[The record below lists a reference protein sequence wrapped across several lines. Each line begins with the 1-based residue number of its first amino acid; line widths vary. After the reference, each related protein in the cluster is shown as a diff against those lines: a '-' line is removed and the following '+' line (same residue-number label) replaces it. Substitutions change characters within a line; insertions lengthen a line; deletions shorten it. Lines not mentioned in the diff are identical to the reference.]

1 MIFDEKELM
10 KMWQETTFPGDN
22 GQLAKKIAE
31 RIGRFDRTI
40 FWRNLREYAAG
51 AVLLVYFSW
60 QTIRPAASGFPILP
74 VTGLAVVSFVLI
86 YLWRSQRKNPPLDP
100 AADAVSYQTALLARY
115 DRQIKLLA
123 TVKYWY
129 VLPIYLWLLLNLAL
143 VPALS
148 LSGRVTAFLLVSA
161 FAAFVAWLNEGFA
174 VRKLRAKRADAEALF
189 NA

>member
-1 MIFDEKELM
+1 MTFDEKELM
-10 KMWQETTFPGDN
+10 KMWQETTLPGDN
-22 GQLAKKIAE
+22 GQLAKKIAA
-31 RIGRFDRTI
+31 RVGKFDRMI
-40 FWRNLREYAAG
+40 SWRNLREYAAG
-51 AVLLVYFSW
+51 AVLVVYFLW
-60 QTIRPAASGFPILP
+60 QTIRPATPGFPILP
-74 VTGLAVVSFVLI
+74 VTGLVVVNFVLI

-143 VPALS
+143 VPARS
-148 LSGRVTAFLLVSA
+148 LSGRVITFFIVSA
-161 FAAFVAWLNEGFA
+161 FAAFVAWLNEGYA
-174 VRKLRAKRADAEALF
+174 VRKLRAKRAEAEALF